1 MKLYIVRHG
10 ETVENRSN
18 IIQGQQPGT
27 LSPLGLLQREKLA
40 LRLQELSFDAIYCS
54 DLERTRA
61 TLEPFTKITTTPVRF
76 TQILREKSF
85 GELEGHSGE
94 MYRRKLQSSGQ
105 TRIEYRPPN
114 GENFLDV
121 RARLLPF
128 LDSLHSNHSGESIL
142 LMTHGGVVRVLLT
155 LLLDLPLEEL
165 LQQEIRN
172 ASMNI
177 VSFNPHSLDEKRVES
192 YALNDFSHLAG
203 LDNSGLNTNGVD
215 AFFGAQTEQE

>member
-40 LRLQELSFDAIYCS
+40 IRLQEFSFDAIYCS

-61 TLEPFTKITTTPVRF
+61 TLEPFTNISTIPVQYTP
-76 TQILREKSF
+76 ILREKSF

-94 MYRRKLQSSGQ
+94 IYRRKLQSSGQ
-105 TRIEYRPPN
+105 TRIEYRPLN
-114 GENFLDV
+114 GESFLDV
-121 RARLLPF
+121 RARLIPF
-128 LDSLHSNHSGESIL
+128 VDSLHASHSGESIL

-155 LLLDLPLEEL
+155 LLLDIPLEEL
-165 LQQEIRN
+165 LRREIRN

-192 YALNDFSHLAG
+192 YALNDFSHLAD
-203 LDNSGLNTNGVD
+203 LDDSGLNTNGVD
-215 AFFGAQTEQE
+215 AFFGAHTEKE